1 MNQADKIYSNVPAGD
16 VRLFELP
23 RTQAIVFNCGGREV
37 MTLRRDSIEVS
48 PDIEVPDAAKAIFDA
63 LESMITSAWGKPRK
77 D

>member
-1 MNQADKIYSNVPAGD
+1 MDQAKNIYSNVPAGD

-23 RTQAIVFNCGGREV
+23 RSQAIVFNCGGREV

-48 PDIEVPDAAKAIFDA
+48 PDIDVPDAAKAIFDA
-63 LESMITSAWGKPRK
+63 LEQLITSAWGKPRT